1 MRESRKDEYED
12 ANQRRIEIY
21 ERDNRVEIYDET
33 DDKVENYEEPNF
45 QMSEY
50 ERRKYTNDEI
60 EECGV
65 KEERQYRRGD
75 C

>member
-1 MRESRKDEYED
+1 MREITESTNK
-12 ANQRRIEIY
+12 
-21 ERDNRVEIYDET
+21 EIYDET
-33 DDKVENYEEPNF
+33 DDKVENYGEPNF

-50 ERRKYTNDEI
+50 ERRNDTNDEI
-60 EECGV
+60 EECEV

>member
-1 MRESRKDEYED
+1 MREITESKFTMKLT
-12 ANQRRIEIY
+12 IKWKI
-21 ERDNRVEIYDET
+21 T
-33 DDKVENYEEPNF
+33 KSF